1 MGFSFSS
8 FNPVKLVKKVIKTTV
23 KIVKKVISW
32 IVPKPPDIPDFGTSE
47 FDDFETGILINKQ
60 SKDASI
66 PVIYGTRMIGGTEC
80 SWNLVVLTI
89 RVYTWQSFYVKE
101 KLTILLQL

>member
-47 FDDFETGILINKQ
+47 FDDFETGILIN
-60 SKDASI
+60 
-66 PVIYGTRMIGGTEC
+66 
-80 SWNLVVLTI
+80 
-89 RVYTWQSFYVKE
+89 
-101 KLTILLQL
+101 